1 MMKISSTVQNQTAIY
16 IFSLMMFCESTH
28 KPLWYC
34 PPPAAPTLGTE
45 QLTSSGNVSQKGLID
60 TSCSTVVILSTVWF
74 LFIFCLIRVQILT
87 YDFEFRI
94 SANSFRGNNSF
105 WKVEN
110 VEIFIRNFSFWLKST
125 KKVPNHSPE
134 HIVFRLRVILP
145 FLCFLLFFF
154 IWAEIKMFLTLSAR

>member
-87 YDFEFRI
+87 YDFEYRI
-94 SANSFRGNNSF
+94 SANSFQETILFGK
-105 WKVEN
+105 WKMWKFSS
-110 VEIFIRNFSFWLKST
+110 EIFHFGSNLQ
-125 KKVPNHSPE
+125 KKCQ
-134 HIVFRLRVILP
+134 IT
-145 FLCFLLFFF
+145 LLS
-154 IWAEIKMFLTLSAR
+154 ISYLD